1 MTEKRSKKRLNIRGD
16 SSAFFCTPSM
26 GVIYRVKV
34 PNGGWRA
41 PTVVKGKG
49 VRREAESEGSRRQT
63 HGSRYTNWI

>member
-1 MTEKRSKKRLNIRGD
+1 MNINPCLTAEVRQG
-16 SSAFFCTPSM
+16 FFCTPSM

-34 PNGGWRA
+34 PDGGWRA